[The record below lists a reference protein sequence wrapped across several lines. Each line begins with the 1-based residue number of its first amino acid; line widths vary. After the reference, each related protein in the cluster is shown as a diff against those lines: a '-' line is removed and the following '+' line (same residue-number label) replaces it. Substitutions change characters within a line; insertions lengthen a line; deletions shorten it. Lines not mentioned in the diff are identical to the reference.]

1 METIRLK
8 TEIDTMLRTGTMNKE
23 TTPAFLF
30 VGGENIKA
38 SALSTDTELGDD
50 LKKKILMGNTRIL
63 PSLSHIKNGGKDK
76 EVSEIQDMG
85 NTLVTGIQENLTSF
99 VRDTKRNDSIHTLAY
114 ANSMEKLLAINT
126 SVPSSSPSTST
137 PSSSQSTTSSTTAAS
152 YQYEGIYILD
162 KNNKQVRLFN
172 YIDTVDGKE
181 ELIYSDVDKDGDDDI
196 IYRMNNSLYLK
207 RNFSNDVPT
216 SHSSDSP
223 KVLSPQDFLY
233 TVTDNGSSRILSA
246 PNHFEE
252 TFITSGEID
261 FSFRPASPFRDNL
274 FRFEYYDYV
283 DRFDKINS
291 GESPLSIDPK
301 TMIHKVDLIPEI
313 SSETVLDTAHTGFV

>member
-1 METIRLK
+1 MEATRLK
-8 TEIDTMLRTGTMNKE
+8 TEMDTILKTGTMNKE
-23 TTPAFLF
+23 TTPTFISI
-30 VGGENIKA
+30 GNENIKA
-38 SALSTDTELGDD
+38 SSLSTDTGVADD
-50 LKKKILMGNTRIL
+50 LKKKILRGNTRIL
-63 PSLSHIKNGGKDK
+63 PSLERIKNGEKDK
-76 EVSEIQDMG
+76 DIQEIQDMG
-85 NTLVTGIQENLTSF
+85 NTLVMGIQESLSSF
-99 VRDTKRNDSIHTLAY
+99 ARDTKRNDSIHTLAY
-114 ANSMEKLLAINT
+114 ADSTKKLLTLNT
-126 SVPSSSPSTST
+126 SGTPSSSSTAIS
-137 PSSSQSTTSSTTAAS
+137 SSSQSTQTSTTAAS

-162 KNNKQVRLFN
+162 KNNKQVRLFD
-172 YIDTVDGKE
+172 YIDAVDGKE

-196 IYRMNNSLYLK
+196 IYRMDNSLYLK
-207 RNFSNDVPT
+207 QNFSKDIET

-261 FSFRPASPFRDNL
+261 FSFRPANPLSDNL

-291 GESPLSIDPK
+291 
-301 TMIHKVDLIPEI
+301 
-313 SSETVLDTAHTGFV
+313 